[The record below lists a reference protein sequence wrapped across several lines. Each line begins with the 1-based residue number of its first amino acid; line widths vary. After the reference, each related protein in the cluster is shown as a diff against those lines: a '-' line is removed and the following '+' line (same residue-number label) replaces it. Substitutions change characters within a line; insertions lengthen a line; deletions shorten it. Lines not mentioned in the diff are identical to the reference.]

1 MGGDLNKVTFELV
14 LEQRMVLLAENG
26 GWGSVFSAD
35 RTACIMVKNQIASP
49 RYGDNLDNTK
59 IRLERE
65 FMKALECQAKV
76 FRLNSIG
83 DGS

>member
-1 MGGDLNKVTFELV
+1 
-14 LEQRMVLLAENG
+14 MVENQ
-26 GWGSVFSAD
+26 
-35 RTACIMVKNQIASP
+35 TASP
-49 RYGDNLDNTK
+49 SYRDNLDNTK

-65 FMKALECQAKV
+65 FIKGLECQAKV